1 MSDVVVWAVPPS
13 DIRKLMQDAVEVER
27 EIREKFDS
35 IGVKLIAVMSI
46 WSVYIILVCNKD
58 FLRKVFK
65 NGLQLVSI
73 FPKSQYSWTRPN

>member
-13 DIRKLMQDAVEVER
+13 DIRKLMQDAIEVER

-46 WSVYIILVCNKD
+46 WSVYIILVCNTD
-58 FLRKVFK
+58 FLRKVLK

-73 FPKSQYSWTRPN
+73 FPKSQYSWTCPN

>member
-65 NGLQLVSI
+65 NGL
-73 FPKSQYSWTRPN
+73 